1 MDRRAFLAGSSTLAV
16 GASAGCLG
24 WTGAPA
30 RSTTESLAVE
40 GDEPTLEPG
49 DSATLVVRTTA
60 IQRCQFT
67 AYCHETAGVELRLND
82 AALAPEP
89 TAGVMD
95 SYPQIWTW
103 KRRRDVTV
111 NVPVD
116 VAPDASPGQCEYAVA
131 VAADDGQE
139 TLERRFRVTVET

>member
-1 MDRRAFLAGSSTLAV
+1 MDRRAFLAGSSALAV
-16 GASAGCLG
+16 GATAGCLG

-60 IQRCQFT
+60 IRRCQFT

-82 AALAPEP
+82 ARLDPEP

-111 NVPVD
+111 TVPVD
-116 VAPDASPGQCEYAVA
+116 VAPDASPGQCEYG
-131 VAADDGQE
+131 VAAAGGDDE
-139 TLERRFRVTVET
+139 EVEESFTITVTDG